1 LAVAKTIGETPASC
15 ANWSEAEAAKDLI
28 ATHQGHVIGHIQKAP
43 DETVP
48 LVVGR
53 SGINR
58 GIAFL
63 RLNLGG
69 QWDAVYRA
77 ATIFHDQD
85 LRQFGPNSLETIK
98 SNLDLCQSEIR
109 LGLVSSA
116 RQRLD
121 EIRGRLNAI
130 RPIQAGSLIEFYQRF
145 GSLLS
150 ELGRYAEAERFFLY
164 AAALRENQNQS
175 ENQPRANPLGGL
187 LMELS
192 RIAEKLGYLDK
203 AILYELQNDLLQK
216 VAYPERSE
224 TFNSEVVIT
233 RLVDL
238 FMRTERH
245 EQVSKVLTYAHQEA
259 KREFARDLPEPLKF
273 PLDLSSFEQ
282 TFGPVDRSDTLSG
295 ALSNLGR
302 VYSWM
307 GRHEEAIPLFEQRAR
322 TQRNLFGE
330 VSPQASA
337 GLAMLA
343 DEKRRAGATQEAL
356 TLARTAFSSALRYV
370 TERKSSQQSLIAG
383 MDALNPAAFALWEAS
398 NALRVVTHI
407 RQLSCKPRLT
417 AR

>member
-1 LAVAKTIGETPASC
+1 M
-15 ANWSEAEAAKDLI
+15 
-28 ATHQGHVIGHIQKAP
+28 
-43 DETVP
+43 P